1 MNPYVL
7 LAVGAL
13 GIVGFV
19 ILLYVGVQMLREE
32 RTAKDR
38 KDGAAPDPPT
48 ALPADGEAAP
58 VAMAKPAPPKPT
70 PGRSK
75 GSAHEVLR
83 VLRDNLTGRLVI
95 EIAGRRYA
103 NLDELNDPAVTDG
116 LLTTLNDLRA
126 FTGDAAL
133 PAPEALVSAPAL
145 TTRTGV
151 TPLPSGANLT
161 TSAPAAPARPLP
173 PPTMNPFKQLAVLR
187 ELAKNPPPEP
197 KSITE
202 QVDDVLQAQI
212 LGTPLAE
219 RKLRM
224 RTGLRG
230 EAQFDLDGESYPSVD
245 EVPDMEVREALKAAI
260 AAWEQMQ

>member
-1 MNPYVL
+1 MSNPTVL
-7 LAVGAL
+7 FIIGAL
-13 GIVGFV
+13 GVVGFL
-19 ILLYVGVQMLREE
+19 ILLYVGVQMLRDE
-32 RTAKDR
+32 RAAKDR
-38 KDGAAPDPPT
+38 TDAAPADVPVAGAA
-48 ALPADGEAAP
+48 APAET
-58 VAMAKPAPPKPT
+58 KPAPAKPT
-70 PGRSK
+70 PARK

-103 NLDELNDPAVTDG
+103 NLDELSDPALADG

-126 FTGDAAL
+126 FTGGAAL
-133 PAPEALVSAPAL
+133 PPGEPAE
-145 TTRTGV
+145 T
-151 TPLPSGANLT
+151 
-161 TSAPAAPARPLP
+161 APAAAMAARTVVATPPAAAPLTPSARAAPAKPLP
-173 PPTMNPFKQLAVLR
+173 APSMNPFKQLAVLR

-202 QVDDVLQAQI
+202 QIDDVLQAQI

-230 EAQFDLDGESYPSVD
+230 EAQFNLDGESYPSVD

-260 AAWEQMQ
+260 AAWERTQ

>member
-1 MNPYVL
+1 MSNPTVL
-7 LAVGAL
+7 FVIGAL
-13 GIVGFV
+13 GIVGFL
-19 ILLYVGVQMLREE
+19 ILLYVGVQMLRDE

-38 KDGAAPDPPT
+38 QGETGAPAAIPSAADPAPAAKPVPP
-48 ALPADGEAAP
+48 
-58 VAMAKPAPPKPT
+58 KPAPP
-70 PGRSK
+70 RAK

-103 NLDELNDPAVTDG
+103 NLDEFSDPALADG

-126 FTGDAAL
+126 FTGGAAL
-133 PAPEALVSAPAL
+133 PPPEAPLVAPVA
-145 TTRTGV
+145 RTLV
-151 TPLPSGANLT
+151 PPPAAAAPITS
-161 TSAPAAPARPLP
+161 SAPAAPAAPAKPLP
-173 PPTMNPFKQLAVLR
+173 APSMNPFKQLAVLR

-202 QVDDVLQAQI
+202 QIDEVLQAQI
-212 LGTPLAE
+212 AGTPLGE

-230 EAQFDLDGESYPSVD
+230 EALFDLDGESYPAVD

-260 AAWEQMQ
+260 AKWEQTQ